1 MNEDFEFTKWEKF
14 TMWFNRTT
22 GIVRLK
28 YFLLYDMPNFF
39 RNVWLFRKSLTQFH
53 WYNLDSTL
61 MFMKDALDHSI
72 PLYETKGYEVP
83 ESRELK
89 IEKMK
94 RLQYLLSCHFE
105 YNYID
110 LAEEE
115 LGKLSPKPFRFEKLD
130 DGSDYYVMK
139 SNLTEEEQAHETKV
153 YDRAHQIEK
162 EQWDEIIE
170 IIKGKVIIDYER
182 DFDGTGIRN
191 WWN

>member
-1 MNEDFEFTKWEKF
+1 MRDDFEFTKWEKF

-61 MFMKDALDHSI
+61 MFMKESLDHSI
-72 PLYETKGYEVP
+72 PLYETRGNEVP

-94 RLQYLLSCHFE
+94 RLQYLLYCRFE

-115 LGKLSPKPFRFEKLD
+115 LGKLPPNPFRFEKLN
-130 DGSDYYVMK
+130 DGSDNYVMM

-153 YDRAHQIEK
+153 YYRANEIEK
-162 EQWDEIIE
+162 QHWNEIIE

>member
-1 MNEDFEFTKWEKF
+1 
-14 TMWFNRTT
+14 
-22 GIVRLK
+22 
-28 YFLLYDMPNFF
+28 
-39 RNVWLFRKSLTQFH
+39 
-53 WYNLDSTL
+53 
-61 MFMKDALDHSI
+61 MKESLDHSI
-72 PLYETKGYEVP
+72 PLYETRGNEVP

-94 RLQYLLSCHFE
+94 RLQYLLYCRFE

-115 LGKLSPKPFRFEKLD
+115 LGKLPPNPFRFEKLN
-130 DGSDYYVMK
+130 DGSDNYVMM

-153 YDRAHQIEK
+153 YYRANEIEK
-162 EQWDEIIE
+162 QHWNEIIE

>member
-1 MNEDFEFTKWEKF
+1 MRDDFEFTKWEKF

-28 YFLLYDMPNFF
+28 YFLLYDMPNFV

-61 MFMKDALDHSI
+61 MFMKESLDHSI
-72 PLYETKGYEVP
+72 PLYETRGNEVP

-94 RLQYLLSCHFE
+94 RLQYLLYCRFE

-115 LGKLSPKPFRFEKLD
+115 LGKLPPNPFRFEKLN
-130 DGSDYYVMK
+130 DGSDRYVMM
-139 SNLTEEEQAHETKV
+139 SNLTEEEQDHETKV
-153 YDRAHQIEK
+153 YDRANEIEK
-162 EQWDEIIE
+162 QQWDEIIE
-170 IIKGKVIIDYER
+170 IIKGKVIINFKR